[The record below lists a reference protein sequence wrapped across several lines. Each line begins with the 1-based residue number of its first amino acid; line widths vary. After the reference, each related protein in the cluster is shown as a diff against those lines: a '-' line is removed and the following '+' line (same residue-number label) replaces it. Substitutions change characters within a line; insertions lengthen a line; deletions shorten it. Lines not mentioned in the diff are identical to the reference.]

1 VHSPNYNYLTRNSL
15 TFPFSSLIRYQLT
28 RMPPRRSSRDPSS
41 YPTAPQIRDAY
52 SQLPLQF
59 GKQSFPTPKSKTKF
73 PSSASGSNCTP
84 LSTPEEVEARRQASN
99 AWKMGRAP
107 GKFIDVGGFKV
118 PAPPLAEIEGREV
131 GDNKKLAEG
140 LKMMLED
147 DVSSISRA
155 TIGRKLIGSKQR
167 KWRK

>member
-1 VHSPNYNYLTRNSL
+1 
-15 TFPFSSLIRYQLT
+15 
-28 RMPPRRSSRDPSS
+28 MPPRPSTRGTSS

-59 GKQSFPTPKSKTKF
+59 GKQSFPTPKSKSKTKF
-73 PSSASGSNCTP
+73 SSSASGSNRTP
-84 LSTPEEVEARRQASN
+84 LSTPEEVEARRQAAN
-99 AWKMGRAP
+99 AWKVGRAP

-140 LKMMLED
+140 LKMMLEED
-147 DVSSISRA
+147 DVSLTSWA
-155 TIGRKLIGSKQR
+155 TLGRKLINSKER

>member
-1 VHSPNYNYLTRNSL
+1 MRSASRQLLNRCVLPCS
-15 TFPFSSLIRYQLT
+15 FSSLFHAHHLLK
-28 RMPPRRSSRDPSS
+28 MPPRRSTRGINS

-59 GKQSFPTPKSKTKF
+59 GKQSFPTPKHKSKTKTKTKF

-99 AWKMGRAP
+99 AWKVGRAP
-107 GKFIDVGGFKV
+107 GKFINVGGFRV
-118 PAPPLAEIEGREV
+118 PAPPLAEIEGRQV

-140 LKMMLED
+140 LKMILED
-147 DVSSISRA
+147 DIVSWGLRYKHAKSS
-155 TIGRKLIGSKQR
+155 
-167 KWRK
+167 

>member
-1 VHSPNYNYLTRNSL
+1 
-15 TFPFSSLIRYQLT
+15 
-28 RMPPRRSSRDPSS
+28 MPPRRSTRAASS

-59 GKQSFPTPKSKTKF
+59 GKQSFPTPKSKF
-73 PSSASGSNCTP
+73 PSSASGSNRTP

-99 AWKMGRAP
+99 AWKVGRAP

-147 DVSSISRA
+147 EFVSCPLMDSTRPS
-155 TIGRKLIGSKQR
+155 
-167 KWRK
+167 

>member
-1 VHSPNYNYLTRNSL
+1 
-15 TFPFSSLIRYQLT
+15 
-28 RMPPRRSSRDPSS
+28 
-41 YPTAPQIRDAY
+41 
-52 SQLPLQF
+52 
-59 GKQSFPTPKSKTKF
+59 
-73 PSSASGSNCTP
+73 
-84 LSTPEEVEARRQASN
+84 
-99 AWKMGRAP
+99 MGRAP

-147 DVSSISRA
+147 DVSCTFLEPSW
-155 TIGRKLIGSKQR
+155 RKLTNSKER

>member
-1 VHSPNYNYLTRNSL
+1 V
-15 TFPFSSLIRYQLT
+15 
-28 RMPPRRSSRDPSS
+28 
-41 YPTAPQIRDAY
+41 
-52 SQLPLQF
+52 
-59 GKQSFPTPKSKTKF
+59 
-73 PSSASGSNCTP
+73 
-84 LSTPEEVEARRQASN
+84 
-99 AWKMGRAP
+99 GRAP

-147 DVSSISRA
+147 DVSLISRA
-155 TIGRKLIGSKQR
+155 TIGRKLINSKER

>member
-1 VHSPNYNYLTRNSL
+1 
-15 TFPFSSLIRYQLT
+15 
-28 RMPPRRSSRDPSS
+28 
-41 YPTAPQIRDAY
+41 
-52 SQLPLQF
+52 
-59 GKQSFPTPKSKTKF
+59 
-73 PSSASGSNCTP
+73 
-84 LSTPEEVEARRQASN
+84 
-99 AWKMGRAP
+99 MGRAP

-147 DVSSISRA
+147 DVSCIFLELSW
-155 TIGRKLIGSKQR
+155 RKLINSKEK

>member
-1 VHSPNYNYLTRNSL
+1 VTESDEGPCAQPSASYSNRCPLSS
-15 TFPFSSLIRYQLT
+15 PFSSPIHADYLT
-28 RMPPRRSSRDPSS
+28 KMPPRNATRGRGTSA

-59 GKQSFPTPKSKTKF
+59 GKQSFPTPKHISKTKTKTKF
-73 PSSASGSNCTP
+73 PSSASGSNLTP

-99 AWKMGRAP
+99 AWKVGRAP
-107 GKFIDVGGFKV
+107 GKFIDVGGFRV

-140 LKMMLED
+140 LRSMLED
-147 DVSSISRA
+147 DLVS
-155 TIGRKLIGSKQR
+155 
-167 KWRK
+167 